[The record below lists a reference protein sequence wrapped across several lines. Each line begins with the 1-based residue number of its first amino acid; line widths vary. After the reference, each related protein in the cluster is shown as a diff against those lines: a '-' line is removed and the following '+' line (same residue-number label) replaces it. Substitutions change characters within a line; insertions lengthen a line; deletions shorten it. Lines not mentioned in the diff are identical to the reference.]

1 MKKGYKIHPF
11 IWVLLFSLTSL
22 LGQQGSSYLTQ
33 KLMVESDLRER
44 MGDALSKIID
54 DQKYII
60 DVDVDIEI
68 IGEKEEQII
77 IIPGDRPIYD
87 EASALEQL
95 TTIIGEAAPEDGSA
109 EDTEFYSMGLPIP
122 GFDFEVE
129 AEPQV
134 SQESAAQGQAGPG
147 MVVPI
152 QEPTMAGERV
162 QSKTLTKRMPARYS
176 VKRIQISI
184 ILQEGAAPELIENIR
199 QVVMVA
205 SRFDRTRGDVLSIM
219 TASFKERRDEKSA
232 EQVLLKNIADKLE
245 QLQTGEGKDGGLQ
258 KSIEDAV
265 SEPMTAF
272 KNRLN
277 ELEQANLK
285 NKFEYE
291 RRTKLLRDSLQLG
304 ELKGEITSLRDALI
318 YAEQTQKTGID
329 SQLTRKIAMLDSVQL
344 DLEQEIEHVESSS
357 AMIILVSMLGALV
370 LVLLVLVIVLL
381 FNKKKA
387 LPPPP
392 PWFYGRPPR
401 KRKKKGKNDGS
412 KNSNLAAKKS
422 VDSQVASVGQE
433 LEDDPDVLR
442 SEIGEMRQ
450 SVVSMSV
457 GQPKTATRIVKEWLE
472 DDVVPE
478 PEPPP
483 EEPEEEDSG
492 KKKKKKK

>member
-11 IWVLLFSLTSL
+11 IWVFLFSLTLL
-22 LGQQGSSYLTQ
+22 LGQQTSSYLTQ
-33 KLMVESDLRER
+33 KLMVESGLRER
-44 MGDALSKIID
+44 IGDALSKIID
-54 DQKYII
+54 DQKYVI

-68 IGEKEEQII
+68 TGEKEEQIT
-77 IIPGDRPIYD
+77 IIPGNRPIYD

-95 TTIIGEAAPEDGSA
+95 TTIIGEAAPGDGSS
-109 EDTEFYSMGLPIP
+109 EDTELSSMGLPIP

-134 SQESAAQGQAGPG
+134 SQESSARGQAGPD
-147 MVVPI
+147 MVLPI
-152 QEPTMAGERV
+152 KEPTMDGERV
-162 QSKTLTKRMPARYS
+162 QSKTLTHRVPAVAA

-245 QLQTGEGKDGGLQ
+245 QLQSGESGGMK

-272 KNRLN
+272 KSRLN
-277 ELEQANLK
+277 ELEQANLR
-285 NKFEYE
+285 NQFEYE
-291 RRTKLLRDSLQLG
+291 RKTKLLRDSLQLG
-304 ELKGEITSLRDALI
+304 DLKGEIISLKEALV
-318 YAEQTQKTGID
+318 YAEQIQKTGID
-329 SQLTRKIAMLDSVQL
+329 SQLTQKIAMLDSVQL
-344 DLEQEIEHVESSS
+344 DLEQELEQVESSS
-357 AMIILVSMLGALV
+357 AMIILVSILGALV
-370 LVLLVLVIVLL
+370 LILLILVMVLL
-381 FNKKKA
+381 FNKKKTH
-387 LPPPP
+387 PPPP
-392 PWFYGRPPR
+392 PWLYGPPR
-401 KRKKKGKNDGS
+401 RRKKKGKNDGS
-412 KNSNLAAKKS
+412 KNGNLAAKKS
-422 VDSQVASVGQE
+422 VGSQVASVGQE

>member
-11 IWVLLFSLTSL
+11 ILVFLFSLTL
-22 LGQQGSSYLTQ
+22 LIGQQTSSYLTQ
-33 KLMVESDLRER
+33 KLMVENGLRER
-44 MGDALSKIID
+44 IGDALSKIID
-54 DQKYII
+54 DQKYVI

-68 IGEKEEQII
+68 TGEKEEQIT

-95 TTIIGEAAPEDGSA
+95 TTIIGDAAPGDGTA
-109 EDTEFYSMGLPIP
+109 ESTELSSMGLPIP

-134 SQESAAQGQAGPG
+134 SQESATQGQAGPD

-162 QSKTLTKRMPARYS
+162 QSKTLTHRVPAVAD

-245 QLQTGEGKDGGLQ
+245 QLQAGESGGMK

-272 KNRLN
+272 KSRLN
-277 ELEQANLK
+277 ELEQANLR

-291 RRTKLLRDSLQLG
+291 RKTKLLRDSLQLG
-304 ELKGEITSLRDALI
+304 DLKGEITSLKEALGF
-318 YAEQTQKTGID
+318 AEQTQKTGID
-329 SQLTRKIAMLDSVQL
+329 SQLTQKIAMLDSVQL
-344 DLEQEIEHVESSS
+344 DLEKELEQVESSS
-357 AMIILVSMLGALV
+357 AMIILVSILGALV
-370 LVLLVLVIVLL
+370 LILLVLVVVLL
-381 FNKKKA
+381 FNKKKTP
-387 LPPPP
+387 PPPP
-392 PWFYGRPPR
+392 PWLYGPPR
-401 KRKKKGKNDGS
+401 RKKKGKNDGS
-412 KNSNLAAKKS
+412 NNGNLAAKKS
-422 VDSQVASVGQE
+422 AGSRGTSVGQE

-483 EEPEEEDSG
+483 EEPVEEDSG

>member
-11 IWVLLFSLTSL
+11 IWVFLFSLTLL
-22 LGQQGSSYLTQ
+22 LGQQTSSYLTQ
-33 KLMVESDLRER
+33 KLMVESGLRER
-44 MGDALSKIID
+44 IGDALSKIID
-54 DQKYII
+54 DQKYVI

-68 IGEKEEQII
+68 TGEKEEQIT

-95 TTIIGEAAPEDGSA
+95 TTIIGEAAPGDGSA
-109 EDTEFYSMGLPIP
+109 EDTEFSSMGLPIP

-134 SQESAAQGQAGPG
+134 SQESAARGQAGPD
-147 MVVPI
+147 MVLPI
-152 QEPTMAGERV
+152 KEPTMDGERV
-162 QSKTLTKRMPARYS
+162 QSKTLTHRVPAVAA

-245 QLQTGEGKDGGLQ
+245 QLQAGESGGMK

-277 ELEQANLK
+277 ELEQANLR

-291 RRTKLLRDSLQLG
+291 RKTKLLRDSLQLG
-304 ELKGEITSLRDALI
+304 DLKGEIISLKEALV

-329 SQLTRKIAMLDSVQL
+329 SQLTQKIAMLDSVQL
-344 DLEQEIEHVESSS
+344 DLEQELEQVESSS
-357 AMIILVSMLGALV
+357 AMIILVSILGALV
-370 LVLLVLVIVLL
+370 LILLVLVIVLL
-381 FNKKKA
+381 FNKKKT
-387 LPPPP
+387 PPP
-392 PWFYGRPPR
+392 PWFYGPPR
-401 KRKKKGKNDGS
+401 RRKKKGKNDGS
-412 KNSNLAAKKS
+412 KNGNLAAKKS
-422 VDSQVASVGQE
+422 VGSQVASVGQE

>member
-11 IWVLLFSLTSL
+11 IWVFLFSLTLL
-22 LGQQGSSYLTQ
+22 LGQQTSSYLTQ
-33 KLMVESDLRER
+33 KLMVESGLRER
-44 MGDALSKIID
+44 IGDALSKIID
-54 DQKYII
+54 DQKYVI

-68 IGEKEEQII
+68 TGEKEEQIT

-95 TTIIGEAAPEDGSA
+95 TTIIGEAAPGDGSS
-109 EDTEFYSMGLPIP
+109 EDTEFSSMGLPIP

-134 SQESAAQGQAGPG
+134 SQESAARGQAGPD
-147 MVVPI
+147 MVLPI
-152 QEPTMAGERV
+152 KEPTMDGERV
-162 QSKTLTKRMPARYS
+162 QSKTLTHRVPAVAA

-245 QLQTGEGKDGGLQ
+245 QLQSGESGGMK

-272 KNRLN
+272 KSRLN
-277 ELEQANLK
+277 ELEQANQR

-291 RRTKLLRDSLQLG
+291 RKTKLLRDSLQLG
-304 ELKGEITSLRDALI
+304 DLKGEIISLKEALV

-329 SQLTRKIAMLDSVQL
+329 SQLTQKIAMLDSVQL
-344 DLEQEIEHVESSS
+344 DLEQELEQVESSS
-357 AMIILVSMLGALV
+357 AMIILVSILGALV
-370 LVLLVLVIVLL
+370 LILLVLVMVLL
-381 FNKKKA
+381 FNKKKTP
-387 LPPPP
+387 PPPP
-392 PWFYGRPPR
+392 PWLYGPPR
-401 KRKKKGKNDGS
+401 RRKKKGKNDGS
-412 KNSNLAAKKS
+412 KNGNLAAKKS
-422 VDSQVASVGQE
+422 VGSQVASVGQE

>member
-11 IWVLLFSLTSL
+11 ILVFLFSLTL
-22 LGQQGSSYLTQ
+22 LIGQQTSSYLTQ
-33 KLMVESDLRER
+33 KLMVENGLRER
-44 MGDALSKIID
+44 IGDALSKIID
-54 DQKYII
+54 DQKYVI

-68 IGEKEEQII
+68 TGEKEEQIT

-95 TTIIGEAAPEDGSA
+95 TTIIGDAAPGDGTA
-109 EDTEFYSMGLPIP
+109 EDTELSSMGLPIP

-134 SQESAAQGQAGPG
+134 SQESATQGQAGPD

-162 QSKTLTKRMPARYS
+162 QSKTLTHRVPAVAD

-245 QLQTGEGKDGGLQ
+245 QLQAGESGGMK

-272 KNRLN
+272 KSRLN
-277 ELEQANLK
+277 ELEQANLR

-291 RRTKLLRDSLQLG
+291 RKTKLLRDSLQLG
-304 ELKGEITSLRDALI
+304 DLKGEITSLKEALVF
-318 YAEQTQKTGID
+318 AEQTQKTGID
-329 SQLTRKIAMLDSVQL
+329 SQLTQKIAMLDSVKL
-344 DLEQEIEHVESSS
+344 DLEKELEQVESSS
-357 AMIILVSMLGALV
+357 AMIILVSILGALV
-370 LVLLVLVIVLL
+370 LILLVLVMVLL
-381 FNKKKA
+381 FNKKKTP
-387 LPPPP
+387 PPPP
-392 PWFYGRPPR
+392 PWLYGPPR
-401 KRKKKGKNDGS
+401 RKKKGKNDGS
-412 KNSNLAAKKS
+412 NNGNLAAKKS
-422 VDSQVASVGQE
+422 AGSRGTSVGQE

-483 EEPEEEDSG
+483 EKPEEEDSG

>member
-11 IWVLLFSLTSL
+11 IWVFLFSLTLL
-22 LGQQGSSYLTQ
+22 LGQQTSSYLTQ
-33 KLMVESDLRER
+33 KLMVESGLRER
-44 MGDALSKIID
+44 IGDALSKIID
-54 DQKYII
+54 DQKYVI

-68 IGEKEEQII
+68 TGEKEEQIT

-95 TTIIGEAAPEDGSA
+95 TTIIGEAAPGDGSA
-109 EDTEFYSMGLPIP
+109 EDTEFSSMGLPIP

-134 SQESAAQGQAGPG
+134 SQESAARGQAGPD
-147 MVVPI
+147 MVLPI
-152 QEPTMAGERV
+152 KEPTMDGERV
-162 QSKTLTKRMPARYS
+162 QSKTLTHRVPAVAA

-245 QLQTGEGKDGGLQ
+245 QLQGGESGGMK

-272 KNRLN
+272 KSRLN
-277 ELEQANLK
+277 ELEQENLR

-291 RRTKLLRDSLQLG
+291 RKTKLLRDSLQLG
-304 ELKGEITSLRDALI
+304 DLKGEIISLKEALV
-318 YAEQTQKTGID
+318 YAEQIQKTGID
-329 SQLTRKIAMLDSVQL
+329 SQLTQKIAMLDSVQL
-344 DLEQEIEHVESSS
+344 DLEQELEQVESSS
-357 AMIILVSMLGALV
+357 AMIILVSILGALV
-370 LVLLVLVIVLL
+370 LILLVLVMVLL
-381 FNKKKA
+381 FNKKKTP
-387 LPPPP
+387 PPPP
-392 PWFYGRPPR
+392 PWLYGPPR
-401 KRKKKGKNDGS
+401 RRKKKGKNDGS
-412 KNSNLAAKKS
+412 KNGNLAAKKS
-422 VDSQVASVGQE
+422 VGSQVASVGQE

>member
-11 IWVLLFSLTSL
+11 IWVFLFSLTLL
-22 LGQQGSSYLTQ
+22 LGQQTSSYLTQ
-33 KLMVESDLRER
+33 KLMVESGLRER
-44 MGDALSKIID
+44 IGDALSKIID
-54 DQKYII
+54 DQKYVI

-68 IGEKEEQII
+68 TGEKEEQIT

-95 TTIIGEAAPEDGSA
+95 TTIIGEAAPGDGSA
-109 EDTEFYSMGLPIP
+109 EDTELSSMGLPIP

-134 SQESAAQGQAGPG
+134 SQESATQGQAGPD

-162 QSKTLTKRMPARYS
+162 QSKTLTHRVPAVAA

-245 QLQTGEGKDGGLQ
+245 QLQAGESGGMK

-272 KNRLN
+272 KSRLN
-277 ELEQANLK
+277 ELEQANLR

-291 RRTKLLRDSLQLG
+291 RKTKLLRDSLQLG
-304 ELKGEITSLRDALI
+304 DLKGEIISLKEALV

-329 SQLTRKIAMLDSVQL
+329 SQLTQKIAMLDSVQL
-344 DLEQEIEHVESSS
+344 DLEQELEQVESSS
-357 AMIILVSMLGALV
+357 AMIILVSILGALV
-370 LVLLVLVIVLL
+370 LILLVLVMVLL
-381 FNKKKA
+381 FNKKKMP
-387 LPPPP
+387 PPPP
-392 PWFYGRPPR
+392 PWLYGPPR
-401 KRKKKGKNDGS
+401 RKKKG
-412 KNSNLAAKKS
+412 NLAAKKS
-422 VDSQVASVGQE
+422 VGSQVASVGQE

>member
-11 IWVLLFSLTSL
+11 IWVFLFSLTLL
-22 LGQQGSSYLTQ
+22 LGQQTSSYLTQ
-33 KLMVESDLRER
+33 KLMVESGLRER
-44 MGDALSKIID
+44 IGDALSKIID
-54 DQKYII
+54 DQKYVI

-68 IGEKEEQII
+68 TGEKEEQIT

-95 TTIIGEAAPEDGSA
+95 TTIIGEAAPGDGSA
-109 EDTEFYSMGLPIP
+109 KDTEFSSMGLPIP

-134 SQESAAQGQAGPG
+134 SQESAARGQAGPD
-147 MVVPI
+147 MVLPI
-152 QEPTMAGERV
+152 KEPTMDGERV
-162 QSKTLTKRMPARYS
+162 QSKTLTHRVPAVAA

-245 QLQTGEGKDGGLQ
+245 QLQSGESGGMK

-277 ELEQANLK
+277 ELEQANLR
-285 NKFEYE
+285 NQFEYE
-291 RRTKLLRDSLQLG
+291 RKTKLLRDSLQLG
-304 ELKGEITSLRDALI
+304 DLKGEIISLKEALV
-318 YAEQTQKTGID
+318 YAEQIQKTGID
-329 SQLTRKIAMLDSVQL
+329 SQLTQKIAMLDSVQL
-344 DLEQEIEHVESSS
+344 DLEQELEQVESSS
-357 AMIILVSMLGALV
+357 AMIILVSILGALV
-370 LVLLVLVIVLL
+370 LILLVLVMVLL
-381 FNKKKA
+381 FNKKKTP
-387 LPPPP
+387 PPPP
-392 PWFYGRPPR
+392 PWLYGPPR
-401 KRKKKGKNDGS
+401 RRKKKGKNDGS
-412 KNSNLAAKKS
+412 KNGNLAAKKS
-422 VDSQVASVGQE
+422 VGSQVASVGQE

>member
-1 MKKGYKIHPF
+1 
-11 IWVLLFSLTSL
+11 
-22 LGQQGSSYLTQ
+22 
-33 KLMVESDLRER
+33 MVENGLRER
-44 MGDALSKIID
+44 IGDALSKIID
-54 DQKYII
+54 DQKYVI

-68 IGEKEEQII
+68 TGEKEEQIT

-95 TTIIGEAAPEDGSA
+95 TTIIGEAAPGDGSS
-109 EDTEFYSMGLPIP
+109 EDTELSSMGLPIP

-134 SQESAAQGQAGPG
+134 SQESVAQGQAGPD

-152 QEPTMAGERV
+152 QEPTMSGERV
-162 QSKTLTKRMPARYS
+162 QSKTLTHRVPAVAA

-245 QLQTGEGKDGGLQ
+245 QLQAGESGGMK

-272 KNRLN
+272 KSRLN
-277 ELEQANLK
+277 ELEQENLK

-291 RRTKLLRDSLQLG
+291 RKTKLLRDSLQLG
-304 ELKGEITSLRDALI
+304 DLKGEIISLKEALV

-329 SQLTRKIAMLDSVQL
+329 SQLTQKIAMLDSVQL
-344 DLEQEIEHVESSS
+344 DLEQELEQVESSS
-357 AMIILVSMLGALV
+357 AMIILVSILGALV
-370 LVLLVLVIVLL
+370 LILLVLVMVLL
-381 FNKKKA
+381 FNKKKTP
-387 LPPPP
+387 PPPP
-392 PWFYGRPPR
+392 PWLYGPPR
-401 KRKKKGKNDGS
+401 RKKKGKNDGS
-412 KNSNLAAKKS
+412 NNGNLAAKKS
-422 VDSQVASVGQE
+422 VGSQVASVGQE

-472 DDVVPE
+472 DEVVPE

>member
-11 IWVLLFSLTSL
+11 IWVFLFSLTLL
-22 LGQQGSSYLTQ
+22 LGQQTSSYLTQ
-33 KLMVESDLRER
+33 KLMVESGLRER
-44 MGDALSKIID
+44 IGDALSKIID
-54 DQKYII
+54 DQKYVI

-68 IGEKEEQII
+68 TGEKEEQIT

-95 TTIIGEAAPEDGSA
+95 TTIIGEAAPGDGSA
-109 EDTEFYSMGLPIP
+109 EDTEFSSMGLPIP

-134 SQESAAQGQAGPG
+134 SQESAARGQAGPD
-147 MVVPI
+147 MVLPI
-152 QEPTMAGERV
+152 KEPTMDGERV
-162 QSKTLTKRMPARYS
+162 QSKTLTHRVPAVAA

-245 QLQTGEGKDGGLQ
+245 QLQSGESGGMK

-277 ELEQANLK
+277 ELEQENQR

-291 RRTKLLRDSLQLG
+291 RKTKLLRDSLQLG
-304 ELKGEITSLRDALI
+304 DLKGEIISLKEALV
-318 YAEQTQKTGID
+318 YAEQIQKTGID
-329 SQLTRKIAMLDSVQL
+329 SQLTQKIAMLDSVQL
-344 DLEQEIEHVESSS
+344 DLEQELEQVESSS
-357 AMIILVSMLGALV
+357 AMIILVSILGALV
-370 LVLLVLVIVLL
+370 LILLVLVMVLL
-381 FNKKKA
+381 FNKKKTP
-387 LPPPP
+387 PPPP
-392 PWFYGRPPR
+392 PWLYGPPR
-401 KRKKKGKNDGS
+401 RRKKKGKNDGS
-412 KNSNLAAKKS
+412 KNGNLAAKKS
-422 VDSQVASVGQE
+422 VGSQVASVGQE

>member
-11 IWVLLFSLTSL
+11 IWVFLFSLTLL
-22 LGQQGSSYLTQ
+22 LGQQTSSYLTQ
-33 KLMVESDLRER
+33 KLMVESGLRER
-44 MGDALSKIID
+44 IGDALSKIID
-54 DQKYII
+54 DQKYVI

-68 IGEKEEQII
+68 TGEKEEQIT

-95 TTIIGEAAPEDGSA
+95 TTIIGEAAPGDGSA
-109 EDTEFYSMGLPIP
+109 EDTEFSSMGLPIP

-134 SQESAAQGQAGPG
+134 SQESAARGQAGPD
-147 MVVPI
+147 MVLPI
-152 QEPTMAGERV
+152 KEPTMDGERV
-162 QSKTLTKRMPARYS
+162 QSKTLTHRVPAVAA

-245 QLQTGEGKDGGLQ
+245 QLQAGESGGMK

-277 ELEQANLK
+277 ELEQANLR

-291 RRTKLLRDSLQLG
+291 RKTKLLRDSLQLG
-304 ELKGEITSLRDALI
+304 DLKGEIISLKEALV
-318 YAEQTQKTGID
+318 YAEQIQKTGID
-329 SQLTRKIAMLDSVQL
+329 SQLTQKIAMLDSVQL
-344 DLEQEIEHVESSS
+344 DLEQELEQVESSS
-357 AMIILVSMLGALV
+357 AMIILVSILGALV
-370 LVLLVLVIVLL
+370 LILLVLVIVLL
-381 FNKKKA
+381 FNKKKT
-387 LPPPP
+387 PPPP
-392 PWFYGRPPR
+392 PWFYGPPR
-401 KRKKKGKNDGS
+401 RRKKKGKNDGS
-412 KNSNLAAKKS
+412 KNGNLAAKKS
-422 VDSQVASVGQE
+422 VGSQVASVGQE

>member
-11 IWVLLFSLTSL
+11 IWVFLFSLTLL
-22 LGQQGSSYLTQ
+22 LGQQTSSYLTQ
-33 KLMVESDLRER
+33 KLMVESGLRER
-44 MGDALSKIID
+44 IGDALSKIID
-54 DQKYII
+54 DQKYVI

-68 IGEKEEQII
+68 TGEKEEQIT

-95 TTIIGEAAPEDGSA
+95 TTIIGEAAPGDGSA
-109 EDTEFYSMGLPIP
+109 DDTEFSSMGLPIP

-152 QEPTMAGERV
+152 QEPTMANERV
-162 QSKTLTKRMPARYS
+162 QSKTLTNRMPAIAA
-176 VKRIQISI
+176 VKRLQISI

-245 QLQTGEGKDGGLQ
+245 QLQAGESGGMK

-277 ELEQANLK
+277 ELEQANLR

-291 RRTKLLRDSLQLG
+291 RKTKLLRDSLQLG
-304 ELKGEITSLRDALI
+304 DLKGEIISLKDALV

-329 SQLTRKIAMLDSVQL
+329 SQLTQKISMLDSVQL
-344 DLEQEIEHVESSS
+344 DLEQELEKVESSS
-357 AMIILVSMLGALV
+357 AMIILVSILGALV
-370 LVLLVLVIVLL
+370 LILLVLVIVLL
-381 FNKKKA
+381 FNKKKS
-387 LPPPP
+387 PPP
-392 PWFYGRPPR
+392 PWFYGPPR
-401 KRKKKGKNDGS
+401 RRKKKGKNDGS
-412 KNSNLAAKKS
+412 KNGNLAAKKS
-422 VDSQVASVGQE
+422 VGSQVASVGQE

>member
-11 IWVLLFSLTSL
+11 IWVFLFSLTLL
-22 LGQQGSSYLTQ
+22 LGQQTSSYLTQ
-33 KLMVESDLRER
+33 KLMVESGLRER
-44 MGDALSKIID
+44 IGDALSKIID
-54 DQKYII
+54 DQKYVI

-68 IGEKEEQII
+68 TGEKEEQIT

-95 TTIIGEAAPEDGSA
+95 TTIIGEAAPGDGSA
-109 EDTEFYSMGLPIP
+109 EDTEFSSMGLPIP

-134 SQESAAQGQAGPG
+134 SQESSARGQAGPD
-147 MVVPI
+147 MVLPI
-152 QEPTMAGERV
+152 KEPTMDGERV
-162 QSKTLTKRMPARYS
+162 QSKTLTHRVPAVAA

-245 QLQTGEGKDGGLQ
+245 QLQSGESGGMK

-277 ELEQANLK
+277 ELEQANLR
-285 NKFEYE
+285 NQFEYE
-291 RRTKLLRDSLQLG
+291 RKTKLLRDSLQLG
-304 ELKGEITSLRDALI
+304 DLKGEIISLKEALV
-318 YAEQTQKTGID
+318 YAEQIQKTGID
-329 SQLTRKIAMLDSVQL
+329 SQLTQKIAMLDSVQL
-344 DLEQEIEHVESSS
+344 DLEQELEQVESSS
-357 AMIILVSMLGALV
+357 AMIILVSILGALV
-370 LVLLVLVIVLL
+370 LILLVLVMVLL
-381 FNKKKA
+381 FNKKKTP
-387 LPPPP
+387 PPPP
-392 PWFYGRPPR
+392 PWLYGPPR
-401 KRKKKGKNDGS
+401 RRKKKGKNDGS
-412 KNSNLAAKKS
+412 KNGNLAAKKS
-422 VDSQVASVGQE
+422 VGSQVASVGQE

>member
-11 IWVLLFSLTSL
+11 IWVFLFSLTLL
-22 LGQQGSSYLTQ
+22 LGQQTSSYLTQ
-33 KLMVESDLRER
+33 KLMVESGLRER
-44 MGDALSKIID
+44 IGDALSKIID
-54 DQKYII
+54 DQKYVI

-68 IGEKEEQII
+68 TGEKEEQIT

-95 TTIIGEAAPEDGSA
+95 TTIIGEAAPGDGSA
-109 EDTEFYSMGLPIP
+109 EDTEFSSMGLPIP

-134 SQESAAQGQAGPG
+134 SQESAARGQAGPD

-162 QSKTLTKRMPARYS
+162 QSKTLTHRVPAVAA

-245 QLQTGEGKDGGLQ
+245 QLQSGESGGMK

-277 ELEQANLK
+277 ELEQANLR

-291 RRTKLLRDSLQLG
+291 RKTKLLRDSLQLG
-304 ELKGEITSLRDALI
+304 DLKGEIISLKEALV

-329 SQLTRKIAMLDSVQL
+329 SQLTQKIAMLDSVQL
-344 DLEQEIEHVESSS
+344 DLEQELEQVESSS
-357 AMIILVSMLGALV
+357 AMIILVSILGALV
-370 LVLLVLVIVLL
+370 LILLVLVMVLL
-381 FNKKKA
+381 FNKKKTP
-387 LPPPP
+387 PPPP
-392 PWFYGRPPR
+392 PWLYGPPR
-401 KRKKKGKNDGS
+401 RRKKKGKNDGS
-412 KNSNLAAKKS
+412 KNGNLAAKKS
-422 VDSQVASVGQE
+422 VGSQVASVGQE

>member
-11 IWVLLFSLTSL
+11 ILVFLFSLTL
-22 LGQQGSSYLTQ
+22 LIGQQTSSYLTQ
-33 KLMVESDLRER
+33 KLMVENGLRER
-44 MGDALSKIID
+44 IGDALSKIID
-54 DQKYII
+54 DQKYVI

-68 IGEKEEQII
+68 TGEKEEQIT

-95 TTIIGEAAPEDGSA
+95 TTIIGDAAPGDGTA
-109 EDTEFYSMGLPIP
+109 EDAELSSMGLPIP

-134 SQESAAQGQAGPG
+134 SQESATQGQAGPD

-162 QSKTLTKRMPARYS
+162 QSKTLTHRVPAVAD

-245 QLQTGEGKDGGLQ
+245 QLQAGESGGMK

-272 KNRLN
+272 KSRLN
-277 ELEQANLK
+277 ELEQANLR

-291 RRTKLLRDSLQLG
+291 RKTKLLRDSLQLG
-304 ELKGEITSLRDALI
+304 DLKGEITSLKEALEF
-318 YAEQTQKTGID
+318 AEQTQKTGID
-329 SQLTRKIAMLDSVQL
+329 SQLTQKIAMLDSVQL
-344 DLEQEIEHVESSS
+344 DLEKELEQVESSS
-357 AMIILVSMLGALV
+357 AMIILVSILGALV
-370 LVLLVLVIVLL
+370 LILLVLVMVLL
-381 FNKKKA
+381 FNKKKTP
-387 LPPPP
+387 PPPP
-392 PWFYGRPPR
+392 PWLYGPPR
-401 KRKKKGKNDGS
+401 RKKKGKNDGS
-412 KNSNLAAKKS
+412 NNGNLAAKKS
-422 VDSQVASVGQE
+422 VGSHGTSLGQE

-483 EEPEEEDSG
+483 EKPEEEDSG

>member
-11 IWVLLFSLTSL
+11 IWVFLFSLTLL
-22 LGQQGSSYLTQ
+22 LGQQTSSYLTQ
-33 KLMVESDLRER
+33 KLMVENGLRER
-44 MGDALSKIID
+44 IGDALSKIID
-54 DQKYII
+54 DQKYVI
-60 DVDVDIEI
+60 DVDVNIEI
-68 IGEKEEQII
+68 TGEKEEQIT

-95 TTIIGEAAPEDGSA
+95 TTIIGEAAPGDGSGK
-109 EDTEFYSMGLPIP
+109 DTELSSMGLPIP

-134 SQESAAQGQAGPG
+134 SQESAARGQAGPD

-162 QSKTLTKRMPARYS
+162 QSKTLTHRVPAVAA

-245 QLQTGEGKDGGLQ
+245 QLQSGESGGMK

-277 ELEQANLK
+277 ELEQANLR

-291 RRTKLLRDSLQLG
+291 RKTKLLRDSLQLG
-304 ELKGEITSLRDALI
+304 DLKGEIISLKEALV
-318 YAEQTQKTGID
+318 YAEQIQKTGID
-329 SQLTRKIAMLDSVQL
+329 SQLTQKIAMLDSVQL
-344 DLEQEIEHVESSS
+344 DLEQELEQVESSS
-357 AMIILVSMLGALV
+357 AMIILVSILGALV
-370 LVLLVLVIVLL
+370 LILLVLVMVLL
-381 FNKKKA
+381 FNKKKT

-392 PWFYGRPPR
+392 PWLYGPPR
-401 KRKKKGKNDGS
+401 RRKKKGKNGS
-412 KNSNLAAKKS
+412 LATKKE
-422 VDSQVASVGQE
+422 SQE
-433 LEDDPDVLR
+433 TNEDPDVIR

>member
-11 IWVLLFSLTSL
+11 IWVFLFSLTLL
-22 LGQQGSSYLTQ
+22 LGQQTSSYLTQ
-33 KLMVESDLRER
+33 KLMVESGLRER
-44 MGDALSKIID
+44 IGDALSKIID
-54 DQKYII
+54 DQKYVI

-68 IGEKEEQII
+68 TGEKEEQIT

-95 TTIIGEAAPEDGSA
+95 TTIIGEAAPGDGSS
-109 EDTEFYSMGLPIP
+109 EDTEFSSMGLPIP

-134 SQESAAQGQAGPG
+134 SQESSARGQAGPD
-147 MVVPI
+147 MVLPI
-152 QEPTMAGERV
+152 KEPTMDGERV
-162 QSKTLTKRMPARYS
+162 QSKTLTHRVPAVAA

-245 QLQTGEGKDGGLQ
+245 QLQSGESGGMK

-272 KNRLN
+272 KSRLN
-277 ELEQANLK
+277 ELEQANLR

-291 RRTKLLRDSLQLG
+291 RKTKLLRDSLQLG
-304 ELKGEITSLRDALI
+304 DLKGEIISLKEALV

-329 SQLTRKIAMLDSVQL
+329 SQLTQKIAMLDSVQL
-344 DLEQEIEHVESSS
+344 DLEQELEQVESSS
-357 AMIILVSMLGALV
+357 AMIILVSILGALV
-370 LVLLVLVIVLL
+370 LILLVLVMVLL
-381 FNKKKA
+381 FNKKKTP
-387 LPPPP
+387 PPPP
-392 PWFYGRPPR
+392 PWLYGPPR
-401 KRKKKGKNDGS
+401 RKKKGKNDGS
-412 KNSNLAAKKS
+412 KNGNLG
-422 VDSQVASVGQE
+422 SQVASVGQE